1 MKNKISDL
9 SRDYRYLIVMTLVA
23 CMVWVP
29 QMIYWR
35 EMTGQWVYFS
45 YGDERFFFNDPAI
58 IKGLFSFRKGLFI
71 YTPLLIFA
79 FTGLTVLWKKRSP
92 HLVAIAVFVPLN
104 IYIIFSWWCWWYGGG
119 FGQRAFID
127 SYALMAIPAAAL
139 LQVAFTTGRKWL
151 RGGIIALWSLLF
163 LLGIYNNIQYYYG
176 AIHWDSMT
184 KEAYSDSFGRIR
196 ASARFNELLNAPDYE
211 KARKGADR

>member
-1 MKNKISDL
+1 MA
-9 SRDYRYLIVMTLVA
+9 LIIFI
-23 CMVWVP
+23 VWAP
-29 QMIYWR
+29 QMIYWK
-35 EMTGQWVYFS
+35 EMTGQWLYFS
-45 YGDERFFFNDPAI
+45 YGGDERFFFNHPAI

-79 FTGLTVLWKKRSP
+79 FAGLTVLWKQRAP
-92 HLVAIAVFVPLN
+92 NLVAIAVFVPLN

-139 LQVAFTTGRKWL
+139 LQAAFTTGRKWL
-151 RGGIIALWSLLF
+151 KGGIIGAWSLLF

-184 KEAYSDSFGRIR
+184 KEAYFDSFGRVR
-196 ASARFNELLNAPDYE
+196 PSVRFNDLLKAPDYE

>member
-1 MKNKISDL
+1 MA
-9 SRDYRYLIVMTLVA
+9 LIAVL
-23 CMVWVP
+23 VWVP

-35 EMTGQWVYFS
+35 EMTGQWLYFS
-45 YGDERFFFNDPAI
+45 YGSDERFFFNHPVI
-58 IKGLFSFRKGLFI
+58 INGLFGFRKGLFI

-79 FTGLTVLWKKRSP
+79 FAGLTILWKNRSP
-92 HLVAIAVFVPLN
+92 HMAAIAVFVPLN
-104 IYIIFSWWCWWYGGG
+104 IYIILSWWCWWYGGG

-139 LQVAFTTGRKWL
+139 LQFALTADRKWL
-151 RGGIIALWSLLF
+151 RKAILAAWSLLF
-163 LLGIYNNIQYYYG
+163 LLGVYNNIQYYYG

-184 KEAYSDSFGRIR
+184 KEAYLDSFGRIR
-196 ASARFNELLNAPDYE
+196 PSAHFNDLLEAPDYD